1 MFSTFP
7 HLSFGSG
14 SEDSESSNESP
25 PPPTFPGTTK
35 PPPDLPMFSSYTWDL
50 QDLAVK
56 LLQCQRDS
64 PSQSAAMEEQV
75 ATFDSSVPPPG
86 FVTSINSR

>member
-25 PPPTFPGTTK
+25 PTFPDITK
-35 PPPDLPMFSSYTWDL
+35 PPPDQTIFCTWDPQRS

-56 LLQCQRDS
+56 LLECQRES
-64 PSQSAAMEEQV
+64 QSQSAAVEEQR
-75 ATFDSSVPPPG
+75 AAFDSSVPPPG
-86 FVTSINSR
+86 FVSSTNPR